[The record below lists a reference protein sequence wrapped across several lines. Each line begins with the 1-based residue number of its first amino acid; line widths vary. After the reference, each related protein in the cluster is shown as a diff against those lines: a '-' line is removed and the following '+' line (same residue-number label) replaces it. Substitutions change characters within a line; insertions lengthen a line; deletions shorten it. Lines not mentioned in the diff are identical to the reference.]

1 MLALVGWWVE
11 CLTSLENVR
20 SLRNQSPGR
29 TGFYWRFKMAQR
41 VNQRVECMKLTSFA
55 VEQTEHCLVF
65 AGLQRMKVVF
75 SLNIYVVLK
84 MLSFAEE
91 KIVLG
96 EPPFDD
102 VHALTGSLK
111 LYFRELPEPLIPYD
125 FFSGFVEA
133 ISELQTFPLVILC
146 HII

>member
-1 MLALVGWWVE
+1 MFV
-11 CLTSLENVR
+11 
-20 SLRNQSPGR
+20 
-29 TGFYWRFKMAQR
+29 
-41 VNQRVECMKLTSFA
+41 
-55 VEQTEHCLVF
+55 
-65 AGLQRMKVVF
+65 
-75 SLNIYVVLK
+75 
-84 MLSFAEE
+84 AEE

-133 ISELQTFPLVILC
+133 ISESRNFSFVIFSAWIVLVYLVLFCFIKFNL
-146 HII
+146 

>member
-1 MLALVGWWVE
+1 MLFV
-11 CLTSLENVR
+11 
-20 SLRNQSPGR
+20 
-29 TGFYWRFKMAQR
+29 
-41 VNQRVECMKLTSFA
+41 
-55 VEQTEHCLVF
+55 
-65 AGLQRMKVVF
+65 
-75 SLNIYVVLK
+75 
-84 MLSFAEE
+84 AEE

-133 ISELQTFPLVILC
+133 ISESRNFSLVILFSVL
-146 HII
+146 

>member
-1 MLALVGWWVE
+1 M
-11 CLTSLENVR
+11 
-20 SLRNQSPGR
+20 
-29 TGFYWRFKMAQR
+29 F
-41 VNQRVECMKLTSFA
+41 
-55 VEQTEHCLVF
+55 
-65 AGLQRMKVVF
+65 VV
-75 SLNIYVVLK
+75 
-84 MLSFAEE
+84 EE

-133 ISELQTFPLVILC
+133 ISESWNFSLFIPFLIMYWLFCYT
-146 HII
+146 